1 MCAILFTSG
10 RDAHRFRTM
19 TLIQQVADNAF
30 ELTTEKGK
38 LVNVTFTSWG
48 RVNVL
53 VGKSMGVG
61 RMFGSLGEAA
71 ESYKSA
77 EVKSAL
83 RALMEA

>member
-1 MCAILFTSG
+1 VIFTP
-10 RDAHRFRTM
+10 
-19 TLIQQVADNAF
+19 
-30 ELTTEKGK
+30 
-38 LVNVTFTSWG
+38 WG

>member
-1 MCAILFTSG
+1 
-10 RDAHRFRTM
+10 M
-19 TLIQQVADNAF
+19 TLIQQVTDNAY

-38 LVNVTFTSWG
+38 LVNVIFTPWG

-83 RALMEA
+83 RALMET